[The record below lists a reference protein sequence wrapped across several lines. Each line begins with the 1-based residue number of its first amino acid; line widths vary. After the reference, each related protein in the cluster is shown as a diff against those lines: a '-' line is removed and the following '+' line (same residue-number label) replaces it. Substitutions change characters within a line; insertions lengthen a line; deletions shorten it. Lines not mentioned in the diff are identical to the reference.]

1 MQFRIAHRRGCI
13 LNNQAVNSQVYL
25 QTVIL
30 WDWKITITFVHF
42 WNFDCKALGSQ
53 DTNIHCLHLFW
64 PPLCGFTC
72 ISKVF
77 TIFLKSHFEML
88 SLAPWWLR
96 TGTKI
101 NMEFSCGIKLKVK
114 VPENHYELLRNI
126 PLDRHWDS
134 YASVLFLK
142 PFQFRLLL
150 PDGAITFCTINSPF
164 HSLRGNVQLFEWY
177 YVITLATKWL
187 L

>member
-1 MQFRIAHRRGCI
+1 MGPSGAWLLSGGPWGLLTLSFAPFGTAPVPHR
-13 LNNQAVNSQVYL
+13 
-25 QTVIL
+25 
-30 WDWKITITFVHF
+30 
-42 WNFDCKALGSQ
+42 
-53 DTNIHCLHLFW
+53 CLHLFW
-64 PPLCGFTC
+64 ADLRFRGFTC

-114 VPENHYELLRNI
+114 VPENHYVLLRNI

-177 YVITLATKWL
+177 YVITLPTKRL